1 MTVTNANSA
10 KLAEMLADARPG
22 FAGVI
27 YPKKGKVVGGVLYGD
42 EVVWDTFNH
51 SGIYA
56 GDDGLKARDL
66 EALGQ
71 VSDKEILDL
80 VTAKDIKGWEG
91 RGANRSLVPVTRMHV
106 QAARAKIEAS
116 CLKSMTG
123 RNSSTCDHVYE
134 ALVVNGETV
143 RGARVYQCVAGE
155 PGLKCKCRNC
165 TGDARAPLPGTIY
178 LRGLLERRE
187 VITPAANGRA
197 PFPKSN
203 PVTVARRLFESRLPS
218 RKYVQYRFEPGMDFI
233 LAIGGVKM
241 DKAQAA

>member
-10 KLAEMLADARPG
+10 KVAEMLNDARPG

-27 YPKKGKVVGGVLYGD
+27 KTLKGKVVGGVLYND

-51 SGIYA
+51 SGLYA
-56 GDDGLKARDL
+56 GDNGLKARDL

-71 VSDKEILDL
+71 ITDQEILDAL
-80 VTAKDIKGWEG
+80 KAADAQGWEG
-91 RGANRSLVPVTRMHV
+91 RGSKARQVPVTRMHV

-123 RNSSTCDHVYE
+123 RNSATTDHVYE

-143 RGARVYQCVAGE
+143 RGARVYVCAGT
-155 PGLKCKCRNC
+155 PKCRCRNC
-165 TGDARAPLPGTIY
+165 NPSNERAPLPGTIY
-178 LRGLLERRE
+178 IRGLLERRE
-187 VITPAANGRA
+187 VVTPAANGRA

-203 PVTVARRLFESRLPS
+203 PITVARRFFESRLPS
-218 RKYVQYRFEPGMDFI
+218 RKYVQHCLEPGTDFI
-233 LAIGGVKM
+233 LAIGGERVEKVK
-241 DKAQAA
+241 AA